1 MGEPKLAQS
10 EYKEQKRLAAGLS
23 RSLCYLVEI
32 PASQIAALQL
42 GDTRTQQFGEE
53 TSSPPNMAASTE
65 TLYGVPSRTC
75 LLLTLLIHTRS

>member
-42 GDTRTQQFGEE
+42 GDTRTQQFEE
-53 TSSPPNMAASTE
+53 EMSAALQIWQRARK
-65 TLYGVPSRTC
+65 LYMTHLQEHGC
-75 LLLTLLIHTRS
+75 

>member
-32 PASQIAALQL
+32 QASQIAALQL
-42 GDTRTQQFGEE
+42 GDTRTQQFEE
-53 TSSPPNMAASTE
+53 EMSAALQIWQRARKLYMAYLQEHA
-65 TLYGVPSRTC
+65 C
-75 LLLTLLIHTRS
+75 C